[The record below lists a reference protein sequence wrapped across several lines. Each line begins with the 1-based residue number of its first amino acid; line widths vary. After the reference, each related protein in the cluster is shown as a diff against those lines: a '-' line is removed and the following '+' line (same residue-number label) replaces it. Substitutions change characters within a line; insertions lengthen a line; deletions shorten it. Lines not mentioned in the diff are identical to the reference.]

1 MVHSYRTNQR
11 MRYGTNSTRLRHNNG
26 GSSSSDTTYNSQE
39 SLRALAKRYG
49 INQKTV
55 AKWKKRSS
63 VADHPTGPKE
73 PRSTELFHDVVQ
85 LVFEL
90 EHGAMRAPLLAIET
104 RSIYEGI

>member
-1 MVHSYRTNQR
+1 MEPS
-11 MRYGTNSTRLRHNNG
+11 SIDDTRLRGAH
-26 GSSSSDTTYNSQE
+26 
-39 SLRALAKRYG
+39 
-49 INQKTV
+49 QKTV

-63 VADHPTGPKE
+63 VADHPTGPKQ
-73 PRSTELFHDVVQ
+73 PRSTELFHDVVE